1 MLPIYIKKK
10 DLFNSKTNEFIPVKS
25 TTLKLEHS
33 LVSISKWESK
43 WKVPFLTDK
52 EKTNEQLMD
61 YIRCMSISGD
71 IDPNV
76 LKLITP
82 EDKQRITDYI
92 ETKMTA
98 TWFTKI
104 DNNGPKNSEQVTS
117 ELIYYWM
124 IAYNIPPEYE
134 KWHLSRLLTLIE
146 ICERKNAPAKK
157 MSQYEIMARNK
168 ALNAQRRAA
177 MKSKG

>member
-1 MLPIYIKKK
+1 MLPIYIEGGE
-10 DLFNSKTNEFIPVKS
+10 LFDEKTMEFITVKD
-25 TTLKLEHS
+25 TKLKLEHS
-33 LVSISKWESK
+33 LISISKWEEE
-43 WKVPFLTDK
+43 WKIPFLTDK
-52 EKTNEQLMD
+52 EKTKEQRMD

-71 IDPNV
+71 FDLNA
-76 LKLITP
+76 LKLIKAKDIQRINEYI
-82 EDKQRITDYI
+82 EDK
-92 ETKMTA
+92 KTA

-104 DNNGPKNSEQVTS
+104 DNKGPKNSEQVTS

-124 IAYNIPPEYE
+124 LTYHIPPEYE

-157 MSQYEIMARNK
+157 MSQSEIMARNK

-177 MKSKG
+177 LNSKG

>member
-1 MLPIYIKKK
+1 MLPIYIKGK
-10 DLFNSKTNEFIPVKS
+10 DLFNPKTNEFIPVKS

-76 LKLITP
+76 LKLITA

-104 DNNGPKNSEQVTS
+104 DSNSEISVMGVFNGFRFLVSYRDTC
-117 ELIYYWM
+117 
-124 IAYNIPPEYE
+124 P
-134 KWHLSRLLTLIE
+134 LLFTDFYRGGS
-146 ICERKNAPAKK
+146 CT
-157 MSQYEIMARNK
+157 
-168 ALNAQRRAA
+168 
-177 MKSKG
+177 